1 MQLTWR
7 GKREPDIEP
16 AVLPELESGA
26 LLVHADNLAILKGLE
41 GADVRLV
48 YLDPPFMTGDAFY
61 MGTEVAYRDDLGPD
75 DYLQMLYERLVLV
88 RGALAPDGTVVV
100 HLDHH
105 AAHPAKLVMDEVFGY
120 FLNEIVW
127 FYQGGALT
135 GVRRHLPRKHDTLLW
150 YGKGPQHVFNPPRTE
165 EVSPQ
170 MRRRWGHYADASG
183 HIPFG
188 RIRHE
193 GQTHARLRRR
203 FIRDHGKEPDDG
215 DLAFVLQGSLV
226 RSVWTDI
233 PEVRNSPRYQESTG
247 YPTQKPL
254 ALLERVIAMTT
265 NPGDLVLDPF
275 CGSGTTLLAAQRL
288 GRRWIGVDCGEQAIG
303 IASARLAKVV
313 RPPESRRRRA
323 PT

>member
-1 MQLTWR
+1 MKLTWK
-7 GKREPDIEP
+7 GKREPTVE
-16 AVLPELESGA
+16 AVRLADPGQGS
-26 LLVHADNLAILKGLE
+26 LLVHADNLGVLGGLA
-41 GADVRLV
+41 GSGVRLA

-61 MGTEVAYRDDLGPD
+61 VGAEVAYRDDLGPD
-75 DYLQMLYERLVLV
+75 EYLQMLYERLVLV
-88 RGALAPDGTVVV
+88 RDALAEDGTIVV

-105 AAHPAKLVMDEVFGY
+105 AAHAVKLVLDEVFGY

-150 YGKGPQHVFNPPRTE
+150 YGKGPRHVFNPPRAD

-170 MRRRWGHYADASG
+170 MRRRWGHYADAQG
-183 HIPFG
+183 RIPFG

-203 FIRDHGKEPDDG
+203 FIRDHGHEPDDS

-233 PEVRNSPRYQESTG
+233 PEIRNSPRYQESTG

-254 ALLERVIAMTT
+254 ALLERIIAMATE
-265 NPGDLVLDPF
+265 PDDLVLDPF
-275 CGSGTTLLAAQRL
+275 CGSGTTLVAAERL
-288 GRRWIGVDCGEQAIG
+288 GRRWIGIDQGERAI
-303 IASARLAKVV
+303 ATAAERLAAG
-313 RPPESRRRRA
+313 RIRRA
-323 PT
+323 